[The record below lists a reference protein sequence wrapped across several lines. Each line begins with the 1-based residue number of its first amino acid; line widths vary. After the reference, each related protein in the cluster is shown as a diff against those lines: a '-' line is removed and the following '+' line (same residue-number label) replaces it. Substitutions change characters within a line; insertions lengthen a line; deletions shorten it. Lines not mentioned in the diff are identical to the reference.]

1 MKILLVD
8 QDTELS
14 ALLAFT
20 LGQSGYECCMASDR
34 AGALELLERESPDLA
49 LLDHTRALDGIE
61 LCGELRRRSR
71 LPIMILNAHEREDDL
86 LAAFDAGADD
96 HLRKPFSPRVLV
108 ARVKGLLRRVDSAP
122 VKVIAVGQVMLDVE
136 EHALRIGSAG
146 PMRLT
151 PLEFTAVQLLLSTP
165 GRTVTAARMLTQLW
179 GTDSGRKQRMLKQLI
194 YRLRQKIELDPAAPR
209 LIVTTP
215 HAGYRFE
222 TES

>member
-8 QDTELS
+8 QEAELS

-20 LGQSGYECCMASDR
+20 LGQSGYESCMASDR
-34 AGALELLERESPDLA
+34 AGALQLLELESPDLA
-49 LLDHTRALDGIE
+49 LLDHTPFLDGIE

-71 LPIMILNAHEREDDL
+71 LPIMILDAHEREDDL

-96 HLRKPFSPRVLV
+96 YLRKPFSPRVLI

-122 VKVIAVGQVMLDVE
+122 VKVITVGQVVLDVE
-136 EHALRIGSAG
+136 EHALRIGSDG
-146 PMRLT
+146 PVRLT
-151 PLEFTAVQLLLSTP
+151 PLEFTAIHLLLSTP

-194 YRLRQKIELDPAAPR
+194 YRLRQKIEMDPAAPR

>member
-1 MKILLVD
+1 
-8 QDTELS
+8 
-14 ALLAFT
+14 
-20 LGQSGYECCMASDR
+20 
-34 AGALELLERESPDLA
+34 
-49 LLDHTRALDGIE
+49 
-61 LCGELRRRSR
+61 
-71 LPIMILNAHEREDDL
+71 MILNAHEREDDL

-96 HLRKPFSPRVLV
+96 YLRKPFSPRVLV

-146 PMRLT
+146 PVRLT
-151 PLEFTAVQLLLSTP
+151 PLEFTAIHLLLSTP

-179 GTDSGRKQRMLKQLI
+179 GTDSGREQRMLKQLI

-222 TES
+222 TDGFVAS

>member
-8 QDTELS
+8 QDAELS

-20 LGQSGYECCMASDR
+20 LGQSGYECCRASDR
-34 AGALELLERESPDLA
+34 AGALRLLEIESPDLA
-49 LLDHTRALDGIE
+49 LLDHTPFLDGTE
-61 LCGELRRRSR
+61 LCAELRRRSR
-71 LPIMILNAHEREDDL
+71 LPIMILNSHEREDDL

-96 HLRKPFSPRVLV
+96 YLRKPFSPRVLI
-108 ARVKGLLRRVDSAP
+108 ARVKGLLRRVDPAP
-122 VKVIAVGQVMLDVE
+122 VKVITVGQVMLDVE

-146 PMRLT
+146 PVRLT
-151 PLEFTAVQLLLSTP
+151 PLEFTAIHLLLSTP

-179 GTDSGRKQRMLKQLI
+179 GTDSDRKQSMLKQLI
-194 YRLRQKIELDPAAPR
+194 YRLRQKIEMDPAAPR

>member
-8 QDTELS
+8 QDAELC

-20 LGQSGYECCMASDR
+20 LGQSGYECCTASDR
-34 AGALELLERESPDLA
+34 AAALQLLELESPDLA
-49 LLDHTRALDGIE
+49 LLDHTPLLDGIE

-96 HLRKPFSPRVLV
+96 YLRKPFSPRVLI

-122 VKVIAVGQVMLDVE
+122 VKVITVGQVMLDVE
-136 EHALRIGSAG
+136 EHALRIGSAR
-146 PMRLT
+146 PVRLT
-151 PLEFTAVQLLLSTP
+151 PLEFTAIHLLLSTP

-194 YRLRQKIELDPAAPR
+194 YRLRQKIEMDPAAPR